1 MGLALLPSQ
10 WNQTELCFL
19 CKDTKQ
25 CADKKNKEGTICFS
39 KIQTSV
45 FKLSQ
50 YRLQISQY
58 RLQTTNSHNEN
69 LPLKQVLAQTQK
81 NQLEKAIMDGRVAS
95 QLPPLSAGVSRRF
108 ERWMDS
114 CFGQQLW
121 VVVTQPSGWEDW
133 MLGCNHVSQ
142 PIQACIPKQLSLHF
156 YFVNVFCHTKA
167 NTG

>member
-1 MGLALLPSQ
+1 M
-10 WNQTELCFL
+10 
-19 CKDTKQ
+19 
-25 CADKKNKEGTICFS
+25 
-39 KIQTSV
+39 

-69 LPLKQVLAQTQK
+69 LPLKQLLAQTQK
-81 NQLEKAIMDGRVAS
+81 KAAGKRNNGWEGSQSVAP
-95 QLPPLSAGVSRRF
+95 LPAGVSRRF
-108 ERWMDS
+108 ERWMDR

-167 NTG
+167 KANTG